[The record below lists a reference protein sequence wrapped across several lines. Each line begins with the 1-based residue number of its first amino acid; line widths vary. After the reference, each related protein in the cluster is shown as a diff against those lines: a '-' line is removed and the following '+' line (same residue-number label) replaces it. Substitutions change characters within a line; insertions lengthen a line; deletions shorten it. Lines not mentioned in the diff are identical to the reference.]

1 MIGAAEQAALEAL
14 SFNPAATPDDV
25 WRPSPYDVPELHERV
40 VREILH
46 GVGRARTADVGQP
59 LGVAMQG
66 RAGSGKTHLL
76 GAVRDQIQRR
86 GGYFFLV
93 SMING
98 RTFWES
104 VALALVEGMGR
115 DAFGWGTQ
123 LTTLLRRLT
132 AQFGIPAE
140 VRDAVAGRRPVTR
153 ADLDTFVRALRSYDR
168 EVGRDTQDTARALVL
183 HGSLD
188 FEAQDVGYAHLI
200 SEPGDPAARA
210 FWGLGGAVRSPQQ
223 IVQDISRLTALTLE
237 PTVIA
242 VDQLDTLFA
251 QTSTSL
257 FARNEGLED
266 AHARTVGPVADGL
279 LTLRDVT
286 RRTLTVLSCLPDTW
300 ELLTRSAPTPVA
312 DRFRTAVLPDRIPS
326 PEIGR
331 ALVEKRFTAA
341 YRDVRFTPP
350 HPTWPIAPEAFADAP
365 NLTPRALLRRV
376 DRHVTACRDRDE
388 VTELTRLIDVP
399 AAGPSPQPAPT
410 RVARVGLH
418 RLDERFAELVR
429 TVSVDGALDPATE
442 DVRMPELLGAGL
454 AAWIGEQATTG
465 ATYRHDPPPGR
476 KPALHGRLVEV
487 LDEATE
493 NEAHWCFRAIGSG
506 NAIAVLSRI
515 RAACTL
521 AGLDRAVPQRRLVLL
536 RNGPWPSGRRTSEVL
551 DAFDAAGGVT
561 RPVDEVDLR
570 VLAAL
575 RTLAAEG
582 DPAYPDWLLA
592 RRPASG
598 TALFGAVLGDPGGG
612 RPDHPGGPPAPER
625 SVDDGRPTD
634 TTGLPD
640 VAGSPAPAGPA
651 SDAAGP
657 ALDPAG
663 PALEAAGPVAP
674 DGPTDTAEPVVPD
687 GPTGSAV
694 PAERDGPTGTG
705 PTAGP
710 GGDAPVPAG
719 SGPADPHVRAA
730 RAIRLGHTADGARP
744 FEVDLAALRRHSVIF
759 AGSGSGKT
767 VLIRRLVEECAR
779 QGVSAIVLDPNNDL
793 ARLGDPWPHPP
804 AGWLPGDRERARD
817 YLEQTEVVVWTPR
830 VTAGRPLS
838 FQPLP
843 DFTPLRDSPDE
854 FDQAI
859 RSTVEALA
867 PRAGVAGTT
876 KLAQQGRAVLTE
888 ALQAY
893 ARSGL
898 VGLPG
903 FTEFL
908 AALPDGVSR
917 MARAD
922 KLAHEVA
929 ETLKAA
935 MVTDPLFGGAGTPAD
950 PGTLLTP
957 SAGRRARV
965 SVISFVGLVS
975 DAQRQSFVN
984 QLQMALFAWI
994 RRHPA
999 GDRPLGGLFVM
1010 DEAQTLAPSTGH
1022 TPCTAS
1028 SIALASQARKYGLG
1042 LVFATQA
1049 PKGLH
1054 NQISGNATT
1063 QFFGLLNSPAQI
1075 EAARGLAQAKGGRL
1089 PDIGLLGSGEFFA
1102 AGEGFSFVKVRT
1114 PMCLTHHPPAP
1125 LTPEEVVARAR

>member
-1 MIGAAEQAALEAL
+1 MTGAAEQAALEAL

-153 ADLDTFVRALRSYDR
+153 ADLDTFVRALRNYDR

-257 FARNEGLED
+257 FDRHEGLED

-376 DRHVTACRDRDE
+376 DRHVTAARDRNQ

-399 AAGPSPQPAPT
+399 AAGPPPQPAPT

-418 RLDERFAELVR
+418 RLDDRFAELVR

-506 NAIAVLSRI
+506 NAVAVLSRI

-536 RNGPWPSGRRTSEVL
+536 RNGAWPSGRRTSEVL
-551 DAFDAAGGVT
+551 DAFRAAGGVT
-561 RPVDEVDLR
+561 HPVGEADLR

-625 SVDDGRPTD
+625 PMDDGRPTD
-634 TTGLPD
+634 TTGLP
-640 VAGSPAPAGPA
+640 VAAGSPDTAAST
-651 SDAAGP
+651 SDAG
-657 ALDPAG
+657 
-663 PALEAAGPVAP
+663 GPV
-674 DGPTDTAEPVVPD
+674 T
-687 GPTGSAV
+687 
-694 PAERDGPTGTG
+694 
-705 PTAGP
+705 
-710 GGDAPVPAG
+710 GGDAPVPTG
-719 SGPADPHVRAA
+719 SDRADIHVRAA
-730 RAIRLGHTADGARP
+730 RAIRLGHTTDGARP
-744 FEVDLAALRRHSVIF
+744 FEVDLASLRRHSVIF

-843 DFTPLRDSPDE
+843 DFAPLRDSPDE

-908 AALPDGVSR
+908 AALPDGASR

-975 DAQRQSFVN
+975 DAQRQDFVN

-1089 PDIGLLGSGEFFA
+1089 PDIGLLGSGEFYA
-1102 AGEGFSFVKVRT
+1102 AGEGFSFVRVRT

-1125 LTPEEVVARAR
+1125 LTPEEVVTRAR

>member
-1 MIGAAEQAALEAL
+1 M
-14 SFNPAATPDDV
+14 
-25 WRPSPYDVPELHERV
+25 
-40 VREILH
+40 
-46 GVGRARTADVGQP
+46 
-59 LGVAMQG
+59 
-66 RAGSGKTHLL
+66 
-76 GAVRDQIQRR
+76 
-86 GGYFFLV
+86 
-93 SMING
+93 
-98 RTFWES
+98 
-104 VALALVEGMGR
+104 
-115 DAFGWGTQ
+115 
-123 LTTLLRRLT
+123 
-132 AQFGIPAE
+132 
-140 VRDAVAGRRPVTR
+140 
-153 ADLDTFVRALRSYDR
+153 
-168 EVGRDTQDTARALVL
+168 
-183 HGSLD
+183 
-188 FEAQDVGYAHLI
+188 
-200 SEPGDPAARA
+200 
-210 FWGLGGAVRSPQQ
+210 
-223 IVQDISRLTALTLE
+223 
-237 PTVIA
+237 
-242 VDQLDTLFA
+242 
-251 QTSTSL
+251 
-257 FARNEGLED
+257 
-266 AHARTVGPVADGL
+266 
-279 LTLRDVT
+279 
-286 RRTLTVLSCLPDTW
+286 
-300 ELLTRSAPTPVA
+300 
-312 DRFRTAVLPDRIPS
+312 
-326 PEIGR
+326 
-331 ALVEKRFTAA
+331 
-341 YRDVRFTPP
+341 
-350 HPTWPIAPEAFADAP
+350 
-365 NLTPRALLRRV
+365 

-399 AAGPSPQPAPT
+399 AAGPTPQPAPT

-429 TVSVDGALDPATE
+429 TVGVDGALDPATE
-442 DVRMPELLGAGL
+442 DVRIPELLGAGL

-476 KPALHGRLVEV
+476 RPALHGRLVEV

-536 RNGPWPSGRRTSEVL
+536 RNGPWPSGRRTGEVL
-551 DAFDAAGGVT
+551 DAFHAAGGVT
-561 RPVDEVDLR
+561 LPVGEADLR

-625 SVDDGRPTD
+625 PVDGVGPTD
-634 TTGLPD
+634 TTGPPE
-640 VAGSPAPAGPA
+640 VAGSPETAGSTSDPGGPVAGGAGPAPAGGGRT
-651 SDAAGP
+651 DA
-657 ALDPAG
+657 D
-663 PALEAAGPVAP
+663 
-674 DGPTDTAEPVVPD
+674 
-687 GPTGSAV
+687 
-694 PAERDGPTGTG
+694 
-705 PTAGP
+705 
-710 GGDAPVPAG
+710 
-719 SGPADPHVRAA
+719 VRAA
-730 RAIRLGHTADGARP
+730 CAVRLGHTTDGARP
-744 FEVDLAALRRHSVIF
+744 FEVDLASLRRHSVVF

-804 AGWLPGDRERARD
+804 AGWFPGDRERARD

-843 DFTPLRDSPDE
+843 DFAPLRDSPDE

-1089 PDIGLLGSGEFFA
+1089 PDIGLLGSGEFYA